1 MNWETAEEVVLRVIQ
16 KYFPNARRTAGSGN
30 QHADGDIEG
39 VGSIHVD
46 VKDAQRTTS
55 LTVTKRDLEHT
66 IHQATKRGREWVVVS
81 RTKDGKLIASCDL
94 DLLFCLLEIAPK
106 GYFG

>member
-1 MNWETAEEVVLRVIQ
+1 MIQ
-16 KYFPNARRTAGSGN
+16 KYFPHARRTSGSGN
-30 QHADGDIEG
+30 QHNDGDVSGIKG
-39 VGSIHVD
+39 IHID

-66 IHQATKRGREWVVVS
+66 IHQAVNHGKEWVVVS

-94 DLLFCLLEIAPK
+94 ELLFCLLEMAPK

>member
-1 MNWETAEEVVLRVIQ
+1 MNWETAEETVLRVIQ
-16 KYFPNARRTAGSGN
+16 KYFPNARLTSGSGN
-30 QHADGDIEG
+30 QHGDGDIGNILG
-39 VGSIHVD
+39 VHID

-55 LTVTKRDLEHT
+55 LTVTKQDLEHT
-66 IHQATKRGREWVVVS
+66 IHQAIQRGREWVVVS

-94 DLLFCLLEIAPK
+94 NLLFCLLEMAPK